1 MRTRLQQKVPA
12 RSFESLLE
20 DGSVGCSL
28 SQLGDNQGTS
38 PGWCHPCPKPS
49 SLGTAQLRPF
59 FLVAHFPA
67 PHPGVPAGWAG
78 GHRGHRQGVGS
89 PVQCWALPP
98 WDRDTG
104 RSLPVPPGQGIW
116 CPLLLE
122 GWDGDPEPGIPL
134 GAAWG
139 LPGCVRPWHPWAK
152 VWVQISSPGMLP
164 GHSQVGCGGL
174 EWSWWWWRL
183 SPAPGVSPGPF
194 RKHHFGVFPV
204 LWLIPPLASHPGI

>member
-1 MRTRLQQKVPA
+1 MQQKVPA

-28 SQLGDNQGTS
+28 SQPGDNQGTS

-104 RSLPVPPGQGIW
+104 RSLPMPPGQGIW

-174 EWSWWWWRL
+174 ECPGGGGGCPQLQVCPR
-183 SPAPGVSPGPF
+183 APLGSTTLGFPGF
-194 RKHHFGVFPV
+194 M
-204 LWLIPPLASHPGI
+204 AYSTPGISPWDLSTP